1 LVFVSDEVEQ
11 YFEYVNT
18 LKYDEMPDYNKLRK
32 LFQDG
37 LRKRKFTND
46 GQTVTFRTAD
56 SASSSNEEAM
66 DNPDEM
72 VGKTGFFWSTKTRK
86 KRMSLLSLGRK

>member
-1 LVFVSDEVEQ
+1 
-11 YFEYVNT
+11 
-18 LKYDEMPDYNKLRK
+18 MPDYNKLRK
-32 LFQDG
+32 LFEDG

-56 SASSSNEEAM
+56 SASSRTADSASSSNEEAV

-72 VGKTGFFWSTKTRK
+72 VGKTGFFLEYKNAKEKNVFVIFRK
-86 KRMSLLSLGRK
+86 KVKARGLQ